1 MSSIKRTKDPGP
13 STYDTSKSLSSLK
26 KSATNISFGGLG
38 VIAGAK
44 DNIAHTDK
52 LKVKG
57 NRFIDQVI
65 RNASKKGAPPGVGHY
80 KVDKGYERKASL
92 PLSIKV
98 RRH

>member
-1 MSSIKRTKDPGP
+1 M
-13 STYDTSKSLSSLK
+13 
-26 KSATNISFGGLG
+26 
-38 VIAGAK
+38 IAGAK